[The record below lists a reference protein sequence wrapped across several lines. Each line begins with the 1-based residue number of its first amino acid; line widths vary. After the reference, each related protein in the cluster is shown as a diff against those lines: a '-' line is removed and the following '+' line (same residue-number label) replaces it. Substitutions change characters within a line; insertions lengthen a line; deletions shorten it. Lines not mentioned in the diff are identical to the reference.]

1 MSRKEIEEEEKEE
14 DPDIKIIKA
23 RKMKAMREQAAALE
37 KARIKKQQEQEPVIQ
52 RKKTDRE
59 IISNY
64 LYDRGEEVL
73 KLAESQFPIQTRSIV
88 SGIIELIKSGEI
100 KQRISGGELLTLFR
114 SVGINVRINTNIKIE
129 DHGKMVSFADKIRRR
144 NEDALGEEG

>member
-1 MSRKEIEEEEKEE
+1 MSRKEIEEEKEE

-37 KARIKKQQEQEPVIQ
+37 KARIKKQQEQEPVIE
-52 RKKTDRE
+52 RKKTNRE

-114 SVGINVRINTNIKIE
+114 SVGIKVRINTNIKIE
-129 DHGKMVSFADKIRRR
+129 DHGKMVSFADKIRRQ
-144 NEDALGEEG
+144 NEDAFGEEG

>member
-129 DHGKMVSFADKIRRR
+129 DHGKMVSFADKIRRQ

>member
-1 MSRKEIEEEEKEE
+1 MSRKEIEEEKEE

-37 KARIKKQQEQEPVIQ
+37 KARIKKQQEQEPVIE
-52 RKKTDRE
+52 RKKTNRE

-88 SGIIELIKSGEI
+88 SGIIELIKAGEI

-129 DHGKMVSFADKIRRR
+129 DHGKMVSFADKIRRQ

>member
-1 MSRKEIEEEEKEE
+1 MSRKEIEEEA
-14 DPDIKIIKA
+14 PDIKIIKA

-88 SGIIELIKSGEI
+88 SGIIELIKAGEI

-129 DHGKMVSFADKIRRR
+129 DHGKMVSFADKIRRQ

>member
-1 MSRKEIEEEEKEE
+1 MSRKEIEEEKEE

-37 KARIKKQQEQEPVIQ
+37 KARIKKQQEQEPVIE
-52 RKKTDRE
+52 RKKTNRE

-73 KLAESQFPIQTRSIV
+73 KLAESQFPIQTKSLINE
-88 SGIIELIKSGEI
+88 IAELIRMGEI
-100 KQRISGGELLTLFR
+100 KQRISG
-114 SVGINVRINTNIKIE
+114 
-129 DHGKMVSFADKIRRR
+129 
-144 NEDALGEEG
+144 